1 MKSIIIKK
9 FLFFILIFIATN
21 QIAIAQINLAPTP
34 TADTVRLIQILQGQ
48 SLREKMIDSIPFQT
62 IAINVILKESQT
74 LFNCDSAAINKLS
87 NVMEAFGNIHI
98 NQKDSIHTYSQYLK
112 YIGADRIAYLKKDVK
127 LTDNKGT
134 LFTQELEYDLKTNIG
149 KYKNGGKVINGKT
162 LLTSDEGV
170 YYADTK
176 DVYFKKNVRLIDPK
190 YDITSDSLLYN
201 TQTQVVTFI
210 TNTHIKT
217 KEGGDIYTNNGNY
230 DLKNGKA
237 YFGNR
242 TVFKDSTR
250 TYVADN
256 VAYDE
261 KSGIAQLEGNAVIR
275 DSLNGYSIT
284 GNQIYL
290 NKITN
295 SFLATR
301 KPVLIFKGEGND
313 STFIAADTLFSGIL
327 KKDSTGKTVPAI
339 KDTLKKT
346 LIVDENDFAQPATEI
361 LKDSSKNIL
370 TKDSIAINKK
380 DDKIAINKNNIV
392 ILDTSL
398 AIVKTKNN
406 LKNNKAVKQ
415 EAIKKDTSINI
426 SGDTTIRYFQ
436 AFHNVRIF
444 NDSLQAVCD
453 SLFYSS
459 EDSVFRL
466 YKDPLVFSSKSQIS
480 GDTIHLYTKNK
491 KTERVYVF
499 FNGMIINEINK
510 KMYNQIG
517 GRTLNGY
524 FKDGGLDYMR
534 IKGSPAESIFYPQDD
549 DSAFTGMNR
558 CKGDVIDVYFVDKA
572 VNKVKFINDVDGI
585 LYPIKQIP
593 EDKKLLHKF
602 NWLDSRRP
610 KNKLELFE

>member
-48 SLREKMIDSIPFQT
+48 SLREKMVDSIPFQT

-370 TKDSIAINKK
+370 TKDSIVIKTK
-380 DDKIAINKNNIV
+380 VDSISINKNNIV

>member
-48 SLREKMIDSIPFQT
+48 SLREKMVDSIPFQT

-201 TQTQVVTFI
+201 TQSQVVTFI

-290 NKITN
+290 NKKNN

-327 KKDSTGKTVPAI
+327 IKDSTGKTVPAI

-370 TKDSIAINKK
+370 TKDSIVIKTK
-380 DDKIAINKNNIV
+380 VDSISINKNNIV

>member
-370 TKDSIAINKK
+370 TKDSIVIKTK
-380 DDKIAINKNNIV
+380 VDSISINKNNIV

>member
-48 SLREKMIDSIPFQT
+48 SLREKMVDSIPFQT

-301 KPVLIFKGEGND
+301 KPVLIK
-313 STFIAADTLFSGIL
+313 TAGIL
-327 KKDSTGKTVPAI
+327 VACKT
-339 KDTLKKT
+339 
-346 LIVDENDFAQPATEI
+346 
-361 LKDSSKNIL
+361 
-370 TKDSIAINKK
+370 
-380 DDKIAINKNNIV
+380 
-392 ILDTSL
+392 
-398 AIVKTKNN
+398 
-406 LKNNKAVKQ
+406 
-415 EAIKKDTSINI
+415 
-426 SGDTTIRYFQ
+426 
-436 AFHNVRIF
+436 
-444 NDSLQAVCD
+444 
-453 SLFYSS
+453 
-459 EDSVFRL
+459 
-466 YKDPLVFSSKSQIS
+466 
-480 GDTIHLYTKNK
+480 
-491 KTERVYVF
+491 
-499 FNGMIINEINK
+499 
-510 KMYNQIG
+510 
-517 GRTLNGY
+517 
-524 FKDGGLDYMR
+524 
-534 IKGSPAESIFYPQDD
+534 
-549 DSAFTGMNR
+549 
-558 CKGDVIDVYFVDKA
+558 
-572 VNKVKFINDVDGI
+572 
-585 LYPIKQIP
+585 QIP
-593 EDKKLLHKF
+593 F
-602 NWLDSRRP
+602 
-610 KNKLELFE
+610 